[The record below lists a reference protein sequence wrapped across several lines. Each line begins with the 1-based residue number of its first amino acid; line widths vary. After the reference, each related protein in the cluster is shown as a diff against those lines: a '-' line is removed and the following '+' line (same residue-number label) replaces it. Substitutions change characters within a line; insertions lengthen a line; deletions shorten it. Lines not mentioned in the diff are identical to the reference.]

1 MSDSGDSGVGC
12 LLTGDDQPLDFSK
25 KSSTNSTSKKEG
37 TSLLS
42 SSNHQQ
48 GRKAASLNNLIQTI
62 ANNNSSSHDGRRD
75 DRHHVFT
82 TPSPSP
88 PDGHSV
94 SSLSSPS
101 LASHSLLTTLP
112 GLSAV
117 AATPSKEGANST
129 TANLSQLMSTAAA
142 IAAAAASNGQGIN
155 SSHLSS
161 LNGQPAVQTPSSS
174 STARSSSHTRPFK
187 AYSTTPASGL
197 GGYYGLPMSPEAAI
211 MAAASEQAYLQFRQ
225 QMLSQKQEMKQ
236 KTHRSSHNG
245 NSNLSDDNSS
255 NCSFDTTTNGSGNGG
270 TPLLQQQRS
279 SSPLANNAISQQS
292 LSLQSPPTPNGPSS
306 LTPNGP
312 SISSLTQNGRKRGRP
327 LPNDVKDE
335 AYWERRRKN
344 NEAAKRSR
352 DARRAKEDEI
362 AIRAAFLET
371 ENMKLRLEVA
381 ALKQELTK
389 LVSQIQ

>member
-1 MSDSGDSGVGC
+1 MSDSGDSGVAC
-12 LLTGDDQPLDFSK
+12 LLITGDDQPLDFSK

-48 GRKAASLNNLIQTI
+48 GRKATSLNNLIQTI

-88 PDGHSV
+88 PDGSSV

-112 GLSAV
+112 GLASVTAP
-117 AATPSKEGANST
+117 PSKEGANST

-155 SSHLSS
+155 SPHFS
-161 LNGQPAVQTPSSS
+161 LNGQAAIQTPSSS

-197 GGYYGLPMSPEAAI
+197 AGYYGLPMSPEAAI

-245 NSNLSDDNSS
+245 NNNLSDDNSS

-270 TPLLQQQRS
+270 TPLLQQQPS

-292 LSLQSPPTPNGPSS
+292 LTHQSPPTP
-306 LTPNGP
+306 TGP

-344 NEAAKRSR
+344 NEAAKRGR

>member
-25 KSSTNSTSKKEG
+25 KSSTISKKEG

-48 GRKAASLNNLIQTI
+48 GRKATSLNNLIQTI
-62 ANNNSSSHDGRRD
+62 ANNNASNHDGRRD

-88 PDGHSV
+88 PDGSSV

-112 GLSAV
+112 GLAAV
-117 AATPSKEGANST
+117 STTPSKEGANST

-155 SSHLSS
+155 SSHLS
-161 LNGQPAVQTPSSS
+161 LNGQAAIQTPSSS
-174 STARSSSHTRPFK
+174 STVRSSSHTRPFK
-187 AYSTTPASGL
+187 AYSTTPANGL

-225 QMLSQKQEMKQ
+225 QMLSQKQELKH
-236 KTHRSSHNG
+236 KTHRNSHNG
-245 NSNLSDDNSS
+245 NNNLSDDNSS
-255 NCSFDTTTNGSGNGG
+255 NCSFDTATNGSGSGG
-270 TPLLQQQRS
+270 TPLLQQQQS
-279 SSPLANNAISQQS
+279 SSPLANNAISPQS
-292 LSLQSPPTPNGPSS
+292 LTLQSPQTPNGPSS

-327 LPNDVKDE
+327 LPNDVKDD